1 MSLSVGRL
9 VSGTKIGWSGFGK
22 KERSPAFCRMAVDT
36 RQTVG
41 PPSTYQR
48 LPPLYLFKENTIYSG
63 GTGSQSVY
71 VEYTDD
77 STAED
82 PIVRIR
88 GEADSGA
95 YDFTCHIDDIDPE
108 HASYAEMCALWGH
121 LYKTGEF
128 SFRFGGEDRPVIP
141 FGVDAGDI
149 TQKRNYMDM
158 IDRMTTSQQFDQA
171 NQISAKELLDLYQ
184 KFAGGKPAG

>member
-1 MSLSVGRL
+1 MSLSVERL
-9 VSGTKIGWSGFGK
+9 ASGTKIGWSGFGK

-63 GTGSQSVY
+63 GTGSQTVY
-71 VEYTDD
+71 AEYTDD
-77 STAED
+77 STAEES
-82 PIVRIR
+82 IVRIR

-128 SFRFGGEDRPVIP
+128 SFRFGGEDRAVIP

>member
-22 KERSPAFCRMAVDT
+22 KERSPVFCRMAADT

-108 HASYAEMCALWGH
+108 HASYAEMCALIGWEERVNPSGKKG
-121 LYKTGEF
+121 LLMPTPLGMDV
-128 SFRFGGEDRPVIP
+128 GNV
-141 FGVDAGDI
+141 
-149 TQKRNYMDM
+149 TQKQNFVNLS
-158 IDRMTTSQQFDQA
+158 SQYLASEKFSQSIADQT
-171 NQISAKELLDLYQ
+171 KELLGSVHIRALTIRA
-184 KFAGGKPAG
+184 K

>member
-1 MSLSVGRL
+1 MSLSVERL
-9 VSGTKIGWSGFGK
+9 ASGTKIGWSGFGK
-22 KERSPAFCRMAVDT
+22 KERLPAFCRMAADA
-36 RQTVG
+36 RQAG
-41 PPSTYQR
+41 GAPSTYQR

-63 GTGSQSVY
+63 GTGSQTVY
-71 VEYTDD
+71 AEYTDD

-82 PIVRIR
+82 PVVRIR

-128 SFRFGGEDRPVIP
+128 SFRFGGEDRAVIP

-158 IDRMTTSQQFDQA
+158 IDRMTTSQQFGQA